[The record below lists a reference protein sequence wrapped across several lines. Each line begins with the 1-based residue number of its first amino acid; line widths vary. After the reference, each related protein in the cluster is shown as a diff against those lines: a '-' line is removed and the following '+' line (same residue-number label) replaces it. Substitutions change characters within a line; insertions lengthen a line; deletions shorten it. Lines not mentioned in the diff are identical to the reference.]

1 MNVFAGARVVPQRIL
16 SVIRDVLAVALPT
29 VGALILAQ
37 VLAFHDQSTRAQ
49 IMAGVVLDRAAQ
61 TTDQLAAAFATMDS
75 YPPEMACSSGAMA
88 TMRRVDLGSSLLQG
102 VGYIRNDTLLCSSL
116 GERAPMTVGAPDYV
130 SATKT
135 TFRRARALTI
145 APETP
150 LLLVSDA
157 RGFTGL
163 VHPGLVFGLAGPSDG
178 LASGLISVSTR
189 ELILKSGDA
198 RFDWTTVT
206 LPPEQK
212 AGLVTLDGQLVAWQR
227 SPRWDHFAYAAVP
240 LTAVAS
246 LFAKFS
252 LWLLPLGVAIGFA
265 ILLVMRRLIAVR
277 ASLPSLLKN
286 GLARGELYPVYQP
299 IVDMRTGRWVGAE
312 VLARWRQ
319 PNGDFV
325 SPDVFVAIA
334 ERHGLIGKLT
344 RTILEASTSDMA
356 DLVRG
361 RPGFYLSVNIASAD
375 LREPDFVDFV
385 TSCCR
390 ARGLGNERLHL
401 EITERNEVDAETA
414 AETIRTLRGLGL
426 RVGIDDFGIGYSNL
440 AYLDL
445 LQVDYLKIDR
455 VFVAAIDRGAIGSEI
470 VDHIIELANARHLE
484 VVAEGI
490 ETAEQRAALLS
501 RGVAFGQGWL
511 FGRPMSALDFARLYV
526 DNQTRPSETP
536 PPHLRV
542 A

>member
-1 MNVFAGARVVPQRIL
+1 MAPRRIL
-16 SVIRDVLAVALPT
+16 NVVRDVLAVALPT
-29 VGALILAQ
+29 VAALILAQ
-37 VLAFHDQSTRAQ
+37 VLAFHDQSTRAR

-61 TTDQLAAAFATMDS
+61 TTDQLAAAFATMGA
-75 YPPEMACSSGAMA
+75 YPAELACSSGAVAM
-88 TMRRVDLGSSLLQG
+88 MRRVDLGSSLLQG
-102 VGYIRNDTLLCSSL
+102 VGFIRDDTLLCSSL
-116 GERAPMTVGAPDYV
+116 GEQAPMTVGSPDYV

-163 VHPGLVFGLAGPSDG
+163 VHPSLVFGLAGPSDG
-178 LASGLISVSTR
+178 LASGLISASTR

-198 RFDWTTVT
+198 GFDWTTVQ

-212 AGLVTLDGQLVAWQR
+212 SGLVTLDGQLVAWQR
-227 SPRWDHFAYAAVP
+227 SPKWDHFAYAAVP
-240 LTAVAS
+240 LTAVS
-246 LFAKFS
+246 MLFGRFS
-252 LWLLPLGVAIGFA
+252 LWLLPMGVVIGVAVLI
-265 ILLVMRRLIAVR
+265 IMRRLIAAR
-277 ASLPSLLKN
+277 ASLPALLKN
-286 GLARGELYPVYQP
+286 GLARGEIYPVYQP

-344 RTILEASTSDMA
+344 RTILEASTNDMA
-356 DLVRG
+356 DLVRN
-361 RPGFYLSVNIASAD
+361 RPGFYLSVNVASAD

-385 TSCCR
+385 TACCR

-401 EITERNEVDAETA
+401 EITERNEVDAEMA

-455 VFVAAIDRGAIGSEI
+455 VFVAGIDRGAIGSEI
-470 VDHIIELANARHLE
+470 VDHIIELADARHLE
-484 VVAEGI
+484 VIAEGI

-511 FGRPMSALDFARLYV
+511 FGKPMSALDFARLYV

-536 PPHLRV
+536 APHLRV